1 MYYVEI
7 NNATINRN
15 CKKKKKVIPH
25 SSNNKKHCIRYERVI
40 VMDSNCY
47 YKNIIVKLGNYS
59 DANSTC
65 IIIPS
70 ATLKYQ

>member
-15 CKKKKKVIPH
+15 IPH